1 MSKTSSFLTALAA
14 SGLLLAC
21 GGAPEKI
28 AAPEPMCF
36 FQDGAGPY
44 TTKAPN
50 WVCDE
55 RHSEVGL
62 TAVSSYRQTA
72 SGYDFMVEMATSRAR
87 QKLAG
92 IISSKALGSAKDYR
106 SNTGNNAANETVMA
120 TSELTQKTLTNVV
133 LTGSRVLTKTRNPA
147 TGQVYVLV
155 GISDKDLPKVADAA
169 AKAAFMN
176 DEAEFQRF
184 KASQSFKELMS
195 DLEN

>member
-1 MSKTSSFLTALAA
+1 MSKSSSLLAALAA
-14 SGLLLAC
+14 SGFLLAC
-21 GGAPEKI
+21 GGAPEKV
-28 AAPEPMCF
+28 AVSEPMCF

-62 TAVSSYRQTA
+62 AAVSSYRQSA

-155 GISDKDLPKVADAA
+155 GINDKDLPKVADAA

-184 KASQSFKELMS
+184 KASQNFKELMS

>member
-1 MSKTSSFLTALAA
+1 MHTTKFLTLMAA
-14 SGLLLAC
+14 SALLVAC
-21 GGAPEKI
+21 GGEPKQ
-28 AAPEPMCF
+28 AAPEPSCF

-62 TAVSSYRQTA
+62 TAVSSYRQSA
-72 SGYDFMVEMATSRAR
+72 SGYDFMVEMATARAR

-92 IISSKALGSAKDYR
+92 IISSKALGSAKDFR

-133 LTGSRVLTKTRNPA
+133 LTGSRVLTKTRNPV

-155 GISDKDLPKVADAA
+155 GISDKDLPKVADTA

-176 DEAEFQRF
+176 DSAEFQRF
-184 KASQSFKELMS
+184 KASQSFKELMT
-195 DLEN
+195 DLKN

>member
-1 MSKTSSFLTALAA
+1 MSSHSLRTATLIAAAAVLTAC
-14 SGLLLAC
+14 S
-21 GGAPEKI
+21 APKEV
-28 AAPEPMCF
+28 AAPAPSCF

-44 TTKAPN
+44 TQVAPD
-50 WVCDE
+50 WVCTE
-55 RHSEVGL
+55 RHSEIGL
-62 TAVSSYRQTA
+62 TAVSSYRQSA
-72 SGYDFMVEMATSRAR
+72 SGYDFMVEMATARAR

-133 LTGSRVLTKTRNPA
+133 LTGSRVLTKTRNPV
-147 TGQVYVLV
+147 TSQVYVLV
-155 GISDKDLPKVADAA
+155 GVSDKDLPKVADTA

-184 KASQSFKELMS
+184 KASQSFKELMT